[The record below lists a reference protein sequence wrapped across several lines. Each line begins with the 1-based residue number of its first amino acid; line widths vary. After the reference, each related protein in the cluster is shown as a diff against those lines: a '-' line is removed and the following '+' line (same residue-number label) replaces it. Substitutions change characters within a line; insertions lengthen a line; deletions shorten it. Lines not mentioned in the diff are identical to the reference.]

1 MWSIHLLSR
10 GWGLADGQTTTAT
23 MTLIDA
29 NGAHSGNR
37 DTVTVTVNGATAV
50 PALPRVGQII
60 LALLLMAGAA
70 RRLSEV

>member
-1 MWSIHLLSR
+1 MRSIHLLSR

-29 NGAHSGNR
+29 NGAHIGDR

-50 PALPRVGQII
+50 PVLPLGGQIF
-60 LALLLMAGAA
+60 LALLLVAGFV
-70 RRLSEV
+70 RRLVEV